1 MLLLASLAW
10 PFSVSVAWDGVAPR
24 LTRRL
29 DEGVQRCAKGPVT
42 FRDGGDAGG
51 AGRRCGGRARPADD
65 YAAGRDCVIA
75 GARCSSS
82 YDGEISR

>member
-42 FRDGGDAGG
+42 FRDAVMAAKAAGG
-51 AGRRCGGRARPADD
+51 AGAMLSGRLNDGALSLI
-65 YAAGRDCVIA
+65 AAVVA
-75 GARCSSS
+75 S
-82 YDGEISR
+82 

>member
-42 FRDGGDAGG
+42 FRDGGDGGEDVWRVRGDVVAGG
-51 AGRRCGGRARPADD
+51 RGRRMTMPP
-65 YAAGRDCVIA
+65 
-75 GARCSSS
+75 
-82 YDGEISR
+82 GEIV